1 MEKMTAVDRLKKMGR
16 LDDIAD
22 EIRNNLKWGEVGE
35 GQQKKYYIKVKNGKG
50 FLKRSGQQR
59 NTIVRKLGK
68 QHK

>member
-35 GQQKKYYIKVKNGKG
+35 SQ
-50 FLKRSGQQR
+50 
-59 NTIVRKLGK
+59 
-68 QHK
+68 

>member
-35 GQQKKYYIKVKNGKG
+35 SQQKKQYVNVKNGKG

-59 NTIVRKLGK
+59 NTIVRKLEK